1 MNPADK
7 EAVKLVPTQ
16 GQPPSTVVGSHDN
29 LEEQLHASLKDLQRT
44 NHQSKPAKD
53 FGSRSQLDEQLR
65 VSVEALLHP
74 SPPSIPEEEVDGL
87 LLTITHH
94 LDEEASERKKIHNR
108 LLAIQG
114 EMESLASRG
123 LTKYLAVL
131 CIGLAVIVAWLSYGE
146 ATKQIIATKA
156 PELGWSPEAK
166 QRIASWIWQLGWTKP
181 LGVESKAAPVAQTAP
196 ATPSIDP
203 VQVQQMIKSLAALR
217 ESVQQ
222 LAAGQKSLTALA
234 QTVDQLTASQDQ
246 TARRIEQLQNADKE
260 ILEKISAP
268 PPLPPKRPAPA
279 RKPIPPPSSSRAS
292 IPPRLPPHT

>member
-7 EAVKLVPTQ
+7 EAVMKLVPTQ

-53 FGSRSQLDEQLR
+53 FGSRSQLDEQLQ

-114 EMESLASRG
+114 EMESLAPRG
-123 LTKYLAVL
+123 LTKYLAAL
-131 CIGLAVIVAWLSYGE
+131 CIGLAVIVAWQSYGQ
-146 ATKQIIATKA
+146 ATKQ
-156 PELGWSPEAK
+156 EAK
-166 QRIASWIWQLGWTKP
+166 QRIASWMQQLGWTKP

-196 ATPSIDP
+196 ATPTIDP

-234 QTVDQLTASQDQ
+234 QTVDQLTTSQDQ

-279 RKPIPPPSSSRAS
+279 RNPIQTAPSRSQTPIPPHPLSHS
-292 IPPRLPPHT
+292 

>member
-16 GQPPSTVVGSHDN
+16 GQPPSTLVGSHDN
-29 LEEQLHASLKDLQRT
+29 LEEQLHASLKYLQRT

-65 VSVEALLHP
+65 VSVEALLRP

-123 LTKYLAVL
+123 LTKYLAAL
-131 CIGLAVIVAWLSYGE
+131 CIGLATIVAWHSYGE
-146 ATKQIIATKA
+146 VPKQIIATRA
-156 PELGWSPEAK
+156 PEP
-166 QRIASWIWQLGWTKP
+166 IASWMQQLGWTKP
-181 LGVESKAAPVAQTAP
+181 LGVESKAAPVAQ
-196 ATPSIDP
+196 
-203 VQVQQMIKSLAALR
+203 
-217 ESVQQ
+217 
-222 LAAGQKSLTALA
+222 
-234 QTVDQLTASQDQ
+234 
-246 TARRIEQLQNADKE
+246 
-260 ILEKISAP
+260 
-268 PPLPPKRPAPA
+268 
-279 RKPIPPPSSSRAS
+279 
-292 IPPRLPPHT
+292 

>member
-16 GQPPSTVVGSHDN
+16 GQPPSTDN

-44 NHQSKPAKD
+44 NQSKPAKD

-94 LDEEASERKKIHNR
+94 LDEEVSERKKIHNR

-123 LTKYLAVL
+123 LTKYLAAL
-131 CIGLAVIVAWLSYGE
+131 CIGLAVIVAWQSYGQ
-146 ATKQIIATKA
+146 ATKQIIA
-156 PELGWSPEAK
+156 
-166 QRIASWIWQLGWTKP
+166 SWVERLGWTKP

-222 LAAGQKSLTALA
+222 LAADQKSLTALA

-279 RKPIPPPSSSRAS
+279 RNPIQTAPSRSQTPIPPHPLSH
-292 IPPRLPPHT
+292 P

>member
-114 EMESLASRG
+114 EMESLAPRG
-123 LTKYLAVL
+123 LTKYLAAL
-131 CIGLAVIVAWLSYGE
+131 CIGLAVIVAWQSYGQ
-146 ATKQIIATKA
+146 ATKQ
-156 PELGWSPEAK
+156 EAK
-166 QRIASWIWQLGWTKP
+166 QRIASWMQQLGWTKP

-196 ATPSIDP
+196 ATPTIDP

-234 QTVDQLTASQDQ
+234 QTVDQLTTSQDQ

-279 RKPIPPPSSSRAS
+279 RNPIQTAPSRSQTPIPPHPLSH
-292 IPPRLPPHT
+292 P

>member
-114 EMESLASRG
+114 EMESLAPRG
-123 LTKYLAVL
+123 LTKYLAAL
-131 CIGLAVIVAWLSYGE
+131 CIGLAVIVAWQSYGQ
-146 ATKQIIATKA
+146 ATKQ
-156 PELGWSPEAK
+156 EAK
-166 QRIASWIWQLGWTKP
+166 QRIASWMQQLGWTKP

-196 ATPSIDP
+196 ATPTIDP

-234 QTVDQLTASQDQ
+234 QTVDQLAASQDQ

-279 RKPIPPPSSSRAS
+279 RNPIQTAPSRSQTPIPPHPLSH
-292 IPPRLPPHT
+292 P

>member
-1 MNPADK
+1 MNPAHK

-44 NHQSKPAKD
+44 NQSKPAKD

-123 LTKYLAVL
+123 LTKYLAAL
-131 CIGLAVIVAWLSYGE
+131 CIGLATIVAWQSYGQ
-146 ATKQIIATKA
+146 ATKQIIATRA
-156 PELGWSPEAK
+156 PE
-166 QRIASWIWQLGWTKP
+166 RIASWVERLGWTKP

-196 ATPSIDP
+196 ATPSIDS

-279 RKPIPPPSSSRAS
+279 RNPIQTAPSRSQTPIPPHPLSH
-292 IPPRLPPHT
+292 P